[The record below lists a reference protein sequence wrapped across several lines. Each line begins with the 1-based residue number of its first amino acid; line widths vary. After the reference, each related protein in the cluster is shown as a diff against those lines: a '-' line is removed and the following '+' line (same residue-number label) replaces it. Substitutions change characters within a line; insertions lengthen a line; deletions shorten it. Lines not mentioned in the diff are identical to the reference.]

1 MKPRMLLRSLEV
13 RDARNMGCL
22 LKEAAHDGQSLSEE
36 AAVWAITVKTGGA
49 WLPKPLGVHILPLC
63 TTISDMETWI
73 FPAGIWSHFDLILHS
88 NVPIIFSW
96 IGGFTLPVFLRSTE
110 YFSYSFSMTQR

>member
-1 MKPRMLLRSLEV
+1 
-13 RDARNMGCL
+13 MGCL

-36 AAVWAITVKTGGA
+36 AAVWAVTVKNGGA

-73 FPAGIWSHFDLILHS
+73 FFPAGFWSRFDLIFHF
-88 NVPIIFSW
+88 NVPILFFW
-96 IGGFTLPVFLRSTE
+96 IVVFTLCQ
-110 YFSYSFSMTQR
+110 YS